1 MDFVTRVRIVSTMAV
16 LATLMAWAAPA
27 AAQVTGLGYGIA
39 GPAGYSGFF
48 GASGLNVH
56 AAGGGEALAGGR
68 VGAGGEFGVFA
79 GTGGGLFVTSLNGV
93 FHFAPGSGARG
104 PDQRVSPFVSGG
116 YSRMI
121 SGDGSFNAF
130 NAGAGADVWL
140 KPRLGIRAEVR
151 DHIRPD
157 SRGGV
162 HYWAVRVGVV
172 FR

>member
-1 MDFVTRVRIVSTMAV
+1 VKSLSTMAV
-16 LATLMAWAAPA
+16 LAGTMALAEPA

-48 GASGLNVH
+48 GSSSMNVH
-56 AAGGGEALAGGR
+56 AAGGGEVLAGGR
-68 VGAGGEFGVFA
+68 VGASGEFGILV
-79 GTGGGLFVTSLNGV
+79 GPSSGLFVTSANGV
-93 FHFAPGSGARG
+93 FHFAPSSGVRG

-116 YSRMI
+116 YTRLS
-121 SGDGSFNAF
+121 SGEGSVNGF
-130 NAGAGADVWL
+130 NAGAGADIWV
-140 KPRLGIRAEVR
+140 KPHLGVRAEVR